1 MRFDAFRSITEPQTN
16 KDFSLILEL
25 STKEGTLENNY
36 SNDSSL
42 NNQMDA
48 GTCFKSLRYASYLI
62 SASSLSDQVPV
73 IHSSCSLQLLYNFGL
88 ELSDLD

>member
-62 SASSLSDQVPV
+62 SASSPV
-73 IHSSCSLQLLYNFGL
+73 RSGASNPFILFITASV
-88 ELSDLD
+88 